1 MSYTKVVGIHQRE
14 ISALAKTVLE
24 LEVKKSEME
33 TRLRQLDI
41 DQSQI
46 IQRAMVAVASLFEER
61 ERLIRER
68 EVIDQVLYSLLREK
82 MEDA

>member
-1 MSYTKVVGIHQRE
+1 MSYTKVVGMYQRE